1 MNWVYRLLE
10 LQQQAIPAV
19 MVTVA
24 STVGSTPRE
33 PGAKMIVTRESLYGT
48 IGGGNLEHKAC
59 MIARSQLDTEQPN
72 QLRRFPLGAGLGQCC
87 GGLVN
92 LMFEPIV
99 ESTPWLET
107 AKQFH
112 ARGQDW
118 VRLVSAHQLVDE
130 PGSDYLILAEGQ
142 LQNELSGR
150 VPQADLLKAA
160 QSLLTGKS
168 NVDLF
173 QAPADEDTYF
183 IEATRKADFQLVL
196 FGAGHVG
203 RAIVRI
209 MQELPIAIRWIDT
222 RDDQLVSG
230 VSAGGMPATGAPA
243 AGTPAAGTPAD
254 VEFICTDTPEA
265 EVDAAPPNCF
275 FLVMTHD
282 HALDQQLTEQIL
294 KRGDFTYFGLIGS
307 ASKRRLF
314 ETRMSRRGFETSQ
327 FARMT
332 CPVGIDGIQGKQPAA
347 IAISVAAEL
356 MQVYDRSVSQINNNP
371 KVRRSLGRTR

>member
-1 MNWVYRLLE
+1 MNWVNRLIE

-48 IGGGNLEHKAC
+48 IGGGNLEYQAC

-72 QLRRFPLGAGLGQCC
+72 QLKRFPLGAGLGQCC

-99 ESTPWLET
+99 ESTPWLEM

-112 ARGQDW
+112 SRGEDW
-118 VRLVSAHQLVDE
+118 VRLVSAHQLSDG
-130 PGSDYLILAEGQ
+130 PGSDYLILAEGRVH
-142 LQNELSGR
+142 NELSDR
-150 VPQADLLKAA
+150 VARADLLKAA
-160 QSLLTGKS
+160 QSILSGET

-173 QAPADEDTYF
+173 QAQADQGTYF
-183 IEATRKADFQLVL
+183 IEATRKVDFQLVL

-203 RAIVRI
+203 RAIVEI

-222 RDDQLVSG
+222 RDDLLVSG
-230 VSAGGMPATGAPA
+230 VPAE
-243 AGTPAAGTPAD
+243 

-265 EVDAAPPNCF
+265 EVDAAPANCF

-282 HALDQQLTEQIL
+282 HGLDQQLAEQIL
-294 KRGDFTYFGLIGS
+294 KRDDFVYFGLIGS

-314 ETRMSRRGFETSQ
+314 ETRMSRRGFEASQ

-332 CPVGIDGIQGKQPAA
+332 CPVGIDGIKGKQPAA
-347 IAISVAAEL
+347 IAISVAAEI
-356 MQVYDRSVSQINNNP
+356 MQVYDRSVSHINNNQ
-371 KVRRSLGRTR
+371 KVRKSLGRTR